1 MSRRT
6 QAQWQTIIEQHVQ
19 SGLSPREFCT
29 QHNIHLQTFYSRRHA
44 MGLAKPIK
52 HKRQTTPA
60 KSASQFVQA
69 NIVSRH
75 CSIVMQT
82 REAQLSFSSEC
93 DPIWLAKLLKGLA
106 A

>member
-1 MSRRT
+1 MTRRT

-19 SGLSPREFCT
+19 SGLSPREYCS

-44 MGLAKPIK
+44 MGLANTRKY
-52 HKRQTTPA
+52 KRKTTPT
-60 KSASQFVQA
+60 KSVSQFVQA
-69 NIVSRH
+69 NVVSRH

-93 DPIWLAKLLKGLA
+93 DPAWLAKLLKELA

>member
-6 QAQWQTIIEQHVQ
+6 QAQWQAIIEQHVQ
-19 SGLSPREFCT
+19 SGLSPREFCA

-44 MGLAKPIK
+44 MGLARSRYQ
-52 HKRQTTPA
+52 KRKSTPS
-60 KSASQFVQA
+60 KTVSQFVQA
-69 NIVSRH
+69 NVVSRH

-82 REAQLSFSSEC
+82 RAQLSFSSEC